1 MSHDLS
7 TVAVTTAPGRSICLQ
22 VGFSFAKD
30 FCNRHGLAIV
40 PVHHMRAHAL
50 VARMF
55 HPEIKYPFLTLLIS
69 GGHCLLAVA
78 EAPDRFYLLG
88 ESDDIAPGHYLD
100 CVANEMG
107 LNEMPQFKVNISPI

>member
-1 MSHDLS
+1 
-7 TVAVTTAPGRSICLQ
+7 
-22 VGFSFAKD
+22 
-30 FCNRHGLAIV
+30 
-40 PVHHMRAHAL
+40 MRAHAL

-107 LNEMPQFKVNISPI
+107 LNEMPQFKVNVSPI